1 MTTVTDIDPGGRP
14 RRGEHRRAHNP
25 NAVGRR
31 PSEVTA
37 GRIGLYAFLIF
48 TAAFFILPLFVM
60 IITSLKTMD
69 EIRAGSGILALP
81 RGLNFDAWVKAW
93 TSACTGL
100 NCEGIQV
107 GFVNSM
113 KILIPST
120 ILSISLAAW
129 TGYMLTFW
137 RAKGST
143 ILFAVLMVGAF
154 IPFQVFIYPLVRVFA
169 SVGLFGTLPGIII
182 VHTIFGLPVLTLLFR
197 NFFGSLPIDLFKAS
211 RVDGANIP
219 QIFWHIMLPMATP
232 MLVVA
237 VILQVT
243 GIWNDFILGTVFAGL
258 DNLPMTV
265 QLNNI
270 VNSTTGEKEYNVNM
284 AATMITA
291 LVPLVVY
298 FFSGRYFVRGIAA
311 GAVKG

>member
-1 MTTVTDIDPGGRP
+1 MTMVLTSNPAEVRAGARTA
-14 RRGEHRRAHNP
+14 AHN
-25 NAVGRR
+25 AGARGRR
-31 PSEVTA
+31 PSHLTLGRVGIYTFLGLTA
-37 GRIGLYAFLIF
+37 L
-48 TAAFFILPLFVM
+48 FFALPLFVM

-69 EIRAGSGILALP
+69 EIRAGGLLALP
-81 RGLNFDAWVKAW
+81 GGLNFDAWVKAW
-93 TSACTGL
+93 GSACTGL
-100 NCEGIQV
+100 NCGGVKV
-107 GFVNSM
+107 GFLNSV

-120 ILSISLAAW
+120 ILSIALASW

-137 RAKGST
+137 RARGAT
-143 ILFAVLMVGAF
+143 ALFAVLMVGAF
-154 IPFQVFIYPLVRVFA
+154 IPFQVFIYPLVRIFA
-169 SVGLFGTLPGIII
+169 SMGLFGTLPGIILI
-182 VHTIFGLPVLTLLFR
+182 HTVFGLPVLSLLFR
-197 NFFGSLPIDLFKAS
+197 NFFASLPIDLFKAA

-219 QIFWHIMLPMATP
+219 RIFWHIMLPMATP

-243 GIWNDFILGTVFAGL
+243 GIWNDFILGTVFAGTQ
-258 DNLPMTV
+258 NLPMTV

-270 VNSTTGEKEYNVNM
+270 VNSTMGEKEYNVNM

-291 LVPLVVY
+291 LVPLAVY

>member
-1 MTTVTDIDPGGRP
+1 MTTTFETSV
-14 RRGEHRRAHNP
+14 A
-25 NAVGRR
+25 
-31 PSEVTA
+31 TA
-37 GRIGLYAFLIF
+37 GRINAAVHNPAARGRAPQHLTAGRVGIYAFLAI
-48 TAAFFILPLFVM
+48 TALFFALPLFVM

-69 EIRAGSGILALP
+69 EIRTGSLLSLP
-81 RGLNFDAWVKAW
+81 HGLNFDAWVKAW
-93 TSACTGL
+93 GSACTGL
-100 NCEGIQV
+100 NCNGVKV
-107 GFVNSM
+107 GFVNSV
-113 KILIPST
+113 KILVPST
-120 ILSISLAAW
+120 ILSIALAAW

-137 RAKGST
+137 RARGAT
-143 ILFAVLMVGAF
+143 VLFAVLMVGAF
-154 IPFQVFIYPLVRVFA
+154 IPFQVFIYPLVRVLA
-169 SVGLFGTLPGIII
+169 SVGLFGTLPGIILI
-182 VHTIFGLPVLTLLFR
+182 HTVFGLPVLTLLFR

-258 DNLPMTV
+258 QNLPMTV

-270 VNSTTGEKEYNVNM
+270 VNSTQGVKEYNVNM

-298 FFSGRYFVRGIAA
+298 FFSGRWFVRGIAA